1 MNTCSKYFDQKYQ
14 NGTCDYVVESWN
26 RSIYR
31 LWHKIIN
38 KCTAMIRL
46 ILLLFSTENL
56 VGVLICYYSHWKQYI
71 PSLWIWQGSV
81 IRICVWSVDNNA
93 LLIRLLACLLH
104 QSFLYSRCD
113 SRFSFLINQWLYF
126 SLIHWIVIIL
136 QLQERI
142 NQDFLRNQLGGDGC
156 LRK

>member
-1 MNTCSKYFDQKYQ
+1 MWLCSWKLK
-14 NGTCDYVVESWN
+14 
-26 RSIYR
+26 SIYIWGG

-56 VGVLICYYSHWKQYI
+56 VGVLICYSHWKQYI
-71 PSLWIWQGSV
+71 PSLWIWQGPV

-142 NQDFLRNQLGGDGC
+142 NQDFLRNQLGRDGC
-156 LRK
+156 LLK